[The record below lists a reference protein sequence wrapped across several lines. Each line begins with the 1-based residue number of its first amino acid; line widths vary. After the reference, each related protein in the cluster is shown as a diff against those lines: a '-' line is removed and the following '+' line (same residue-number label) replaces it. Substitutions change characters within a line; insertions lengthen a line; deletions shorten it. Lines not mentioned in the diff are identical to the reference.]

1 MCTPG
6 TPPAHL
12 SQQKMTQTVATF
24 SQFPSNW
31 ANNLLISNCEKD
43 LAMIPTSVRYSNPQV
58 WPELCTVS
66 TSSLQRQENPL
77 WTASDGLST
86 GLGHGRRHQGCAL
99 PYGLVGRKPN
109 AGFLVS
115 GTQGSLKEARIQH
128 IPLQSL

>member
-1 MCTPG
+1 MHTRNSPSSFILTKDDADSGHCF
-6 TPPAHL
+6 
-12 SQQKMTQTVATF
+12 TVF
-24 SQFPSNW
+24 FQLGK
-31 ANNLLISNCEKD
+31 NLLTSNCKKD

-86 GLGHGRRHQGCAL
+86 GLGHRRWHQGCAL

-109 AGFLVS
+109 ASFLVS

>member
-1 MCTPG
+1 MHTRNSPSSFIPTKDDADSGHCF
-6 TPPAHL
+6 
-12 SQQKMTQTVATF
+12 TVSF
-24 SQFPSNW
+24 Q
-31 ANNLLISNCEKD
+31 LGKQLISNCEKD

-58 WPELCTVS
+58 WPELGTVS